1 MNYNKRRRGIHTGG
15 GDTTFLAG
23 EGLIRS
29 KITMLKIIIYL
40 RTTRT
45 LVYLLDACKKNNIRV
60 PGKDGLVNYIVK
72 KDVQN

>member
-1 MNYNKRRRGIHTGG
+1 
-15 GDTTFLAG
+15 
-23 EGLIRS
+23 
-29 KITMLKIIIYL
+29 MLKIIIYL